1 MDQLL
6 FRFTC
11 LDGAYDFAAE
21 FDSNELHYEIQS
33 TIPELYSLSGTLD
46 ETETF
51 LKELDLAQIEKWD
64 RRYSAEG
71 TPIEDAVK
79 WQVKLIKDNKEYVT
93 EGEESY
99 EPYRYEH
106 LISALMCCDEKAE
119 YFMI

>member
-6 FRFTC
+6 FHFAC
-11 LDGAYDFAAE
+11 LDGTYDFIAQFSE
-21 FDSNELHYEIQS
+21 ERLQYEIQS
-33 TIPELYSLSGTLD
+33 TIPELESLSGTLD

-51 LKELDLAQIEKWD
+51 LKQLELAQIEKWE
-64 RRYSAEG
+64 RSYPAEG

-79 WQVKLIKDNKEYVT
+79 WQVKLIKDGKEYVT

-106 LISALMCCDEKAE
+106 LVRALMCCDEKAE

>member
-11 LDGAYDFAAE
+11 LDGTYGFEAQFNSD
-21 FDSNELHYEIQS
+21 ELHYDVQS
-33 TIPELYSLSGTLD
+33 TIPELDSLSGTL
-46 ETETF
+46 ENPETF
-51 LKELDLAQIEKWD
+51 LKELELAEIEKWD
-64 RRYSAEG
+64 RNYSADG
-71 TPIEDAVK
+71 SLIEDAVK
-79 WQVKLIKDNKEYVT
+79 WQVKLVRDEKEYVT

-106 LISALMCCDEKAE
+106 LVRALMCCDEKAE

>member
-6 FRFTC
+6 FRFEC
-11 LDGAYDFAAE
+11 LDGVYAYEAQ

-33 TIPELYSLSGTLD
+33 TIPELESLSGTLN

-51 LKELDLAQIEKWD
+51 LKQLDLAQIEKWD
-64 RRYSAEG
+64 RRYQAAG

-79 WQVKLIKDNKEYVT
+79 WQVKLIRDGKEYVT

-106 LISALMCCDEKAE
+106 LIRALMCCDEKAE

>member
-6 FRFTC
+6 FHFAC
-11 LDGAYDFAAE
+11 LDGIYDFEAQFTAE
-21 FDSNELHYEIQS
+21 RLQYEIQS
-33 TIPELYSLSGTLD
+33 TIPELESLSGVLE
-46 ETETF
+46 ETESF
-51 LKELDLAQIEKWD
+51 RKELELAEIEKWD
-64 RRYSAEG
+64 RKYPAMR

-79 WQVKLIKDNKEYVT
+79 WQVKLIKDGKEYVT

-106 LISALMCCDEKAE
+106 LVKALMCCDGKAE

>member
-6 FRFTC
+6 FHFAC
-11 LDGAYDFAAE
+11 LDGTYDFEAQFNA
-21 FDSNELHYEIQS
+21 DGLHYEIQS
-33 TIPELYSLSGTLD
+33 TIPELDSLSGSLD

-51 LKELDLAQIEKWD
+51 RKELELAQIEKWD
-64 RRYSAEG
+64 RNYPAEG

-79 WQVKLIKDNKEYVT
+79 WQVRLIRDDREYVT

-106 LISALMCCDEKAE
+106 LIRALMCCDEKAE